1 MLWIIDIFAYVFD
14 LILPVVGDYNILKL
28 AVFSTFV
35 PLQAS
40 FMRLFFLVI
49 GMVDKS
55 GVVIK
60 FFKWQFFEIL
70 MIENPFFIFDLIF
83 IASFGQA

>member
-14 LILPVVGDYNILKL
+14 LILPVVGDHNILKL

-35 PLQAS
+35 SLKAS

-83 IASFGQA
+83 IASFCQA